1 MRQRTNCQ
9 ICNTEFIQKHQTHF
23 NCSSVC
29 RKIDFAKKD
38 RDKSKHLADVTRKLN
53 KGLYLHQFRTFNMS
67 SKSSPENKL
76 KLRKE
81 IEEKTQEFLVKNKI
95 TFLPDAPNGKVPEI
109 RIRELGSYTDS
120 SDFYY
125 IEEEDDVNNFNLLEI

>member
-9 ICNTEFIQKHQTHF
+9 ICNTEFIQKHPTHF
-23 NCSSVC
+23 NCSDEC

-53 KGLYLHQFRTFNMS
+53 KGFYLHPFKTFNMFR
-67 SKSSPENKL
+67 KSSSENKL

-81 IEEKTQEFLVKNKI
+81 IKEKTLEFLVKNKI

-125 IEEEDDVNNFNLLEI
+125 IEEQDDVNNYHLEM